1 MAQTVFTKKDEV
13 RAFLAAL
20 DKQLTQEG
28 FFMNR
33 IRFIRSDDGQLN
45 NIYIDY
51 EEKNTDTDDSD
62 TDRKEM

>member
-13 RAFLAAL
+13 RAFLAAF

-33 IRFIRSDDGQLN
+33 IRFIRSDDGQLA

-51 EEKNTDTDDSD
+51 EERDSDTDDSD

>member
-33 IRFIRSDDGQLN
+33 IRFIRSDDGQLT

-51 EEKNTDTDDSD
+51 EEKDTDTDDSD

>member
-1 MAQTVFTKKDEV
+1 MEQMTKADEI

-20 DKQLTQEG
+20 DKQLTQDG

-33 IRFIRSDDGQLN
+33 IRFIRSDDGQLT

-51 EEKNTDTDDSD
+51 EEKDTDTDDSD

>member
-33 IRFIRSDDGQLN
+33 IRFIRSDDGQLT

-51 EEKNTDTDDSD
+51 EEKDTDTDESD